1 MKRFDL
7 GMSINYCPTWGVVES
22 VREFFQNAHDE
33 EIVNP
38 ENKMYFGYDK
48 ESQTLHIGNKN
59 GRLTTSTLL
68 LGQSSKRDNAE
79 TIGQHG
85 EGYKVATVVLLR
97 NGKSVKVYNRADKE
111 VWTAKTVKSRRY
123 QADVV
128 VFDIEKVSIF
138 KSVPDHDLIFE
149 ISGIDEDEYQAIVDS
164 NLFLQDLKEG
174 EDYIVSNPGY
184 PITTRMCKVL
194 TGEKHAGKLF
204 AGGLYVTTS
213 KYAKYGYDFAPELVK
228 LDRDRGFID
237 GIDLQFLTAKVI
249 SATGNV
255 SLIEGA
261 RSLWDGLYFKYYL
274 SNYKNVFDGE
284 SYSEMFD
291 KSYQEFL
298 DENGK
303 DTIPVCS
310 SIDFNRLSRKGFHP
324 VLVEEKDFFFYSS
337 SSMYDPAPTPDI
349 EDEYDAGELAEKL
362 EDWCADISLDHDSD
376 EYNDGA
382 CIVGDILEYLRSL

>member
-33 EIVNP
+33 EIVNS
-38 ENKMYFGYDK
+38 ENKMYFGYNKDSK
-48 ESQTLHIGNKN
+48 TLCIGNKN
-59 GRLTTSTLL
+59 GRLTTNTLL
-68 LGQSSKRDNAE
+68 LGQSSKRDSSE

-97 NGKSVKVYNRADKE
+97 NGKTVKVYNRADKE

-149 ISGIDEDEYQAIVDS
+149 ISGIDEDEYNAIVDS
-164 NLFLQDLKEG
+164 NLFLQDLREG
-174 EDYIVSNPGY
+174 EDYITSNPGY
-184 PITTRMCKVL
+184 PLTTHMCKVL

-204 AGGLYVTTS
+204 VGGLYVTTS
-213 KYAKYGYDFAPELVK
+213 KYVKYGYDFAPGLVK

-249 SATGNV
+249 SATGDTE
-255 SLIEGA
+255 LINEA
-261 RSLWDGLYFKYYL
+261 KNFWDGSYFKYYL
-274 SNYKNVFDGE
+274 SNYKSVFDNS
-284 SYSEMFD
+284 SYAEMFD

-298 DENGK
+298 DENGE
-303 DTIPVCS
+303 DAIPVQTTD
-310 SIDFNRLSRKGFHP
+310 DFNRLSRNGFNP
-324 VLVEEKDFFFYSS
+324 VLVEEKDFFFYSG
-337 SSMYDPAPTPDI
+337 SSMYNPAPDI
-349 EDEYDAGELAEKL
+349 EDEHDAGELADRL
-362 EDWCADISLDHDSD
+362 EDWFTDISLDHDSN
-376 EYNDGA
+376 EYNNGA
-382 CIVGDILEYLRSL
+382 CIVGDIIEYLRSL

>member
-48 ESQTLHIGNKN
+48 DSKTLRIGNKN
-59 GRLTTSTLL
+59 GRLTTNTLL
-68 LGQSSKRDNAE
+68 LGQSSKRDNSE

-97 NGKSVKVYNRADKE
+97 NGKGVKVYNRADKE
-111 VWTAKTVKSRRY
+111 VWTAKTIKSRRY

-149 ISGIDEDEYQAIVDS
+149 ISGIDEDEYNAIVDS
-164 NLFLQDLKEG
+164 NLFLQDLREG
-174 EDYIVSNPGY
+174 EDYITSNPGY
-184 PITTRMCKVL
+184 PLTTRMCKVL

-204 AGGLYVTTS
+204 VGGLYVTTS
-213 KYAKYGYDFAPELVK
+213 KYAKYGYDFAPGLVK

-249 SATGNV
+249 SATGDTE
-255 SLIEGA
+255 LINEA
-261 RSLWDGLYFKYYL
+261 KNFWDGSYFKYYL
-274 SNYKNVFDGE
+274 SSYKSVFDNS
-284 SYSEMFD
+284 SYAEMFD

-298 DENGK
+298 DENGE
-303 DTIPVCS
+303 DAIPVQTTD
-310 SIDFNRLSRKGFHP
+310 DFNRLSRNGFNP
-324 VLVEEKDFFFYSS
+324 VLVEEKDFFFYSG
-337 SSMYDPAPTPDI
+337 SSMYNPAPDI
-349 EDEYDAGELAEKL
+349 EDEPDAGELADRL
-362 EDWCADISLDHDSD
+362 EDWFADISLDHDSD

-382 CIVGDILEYLRSL
+382 YIVGDIIEYLRSL

>member
-48 ESQTLHIGNKN
+48 DSKTLCIGNKN
-59 GRLTTSTLL
+59 GRLTTNTLL
-68 LGQSSKRDNAE
+68 LGQSSKRDNSE

-97 NGKSVKVYNRADKE
+97 NGKTVKVYNRADKE

-149 ISGIDEDEYQAIVDS
+149 ISGIDEDEYNAIVDS
-164 NLFLQDLKEG
+164 NLFLQDLREG
-174 EDYIVSNPGY
+174 EDYITSNPGY
-184 PITTRMCKVL
+184 PLTTRMCKVL
-194 TGEKHAGKLF
+194 TDEKHAGKLF
-204 AGGLYVTTS
+204 VGGLYVTTS
-213 KYAKYGYDFAPELVK
+213 KYAKYGYDFAPGLVK

-249 SATGNV
+249 SATGDTE
-255 SLIEGA
+255 LINEA
-261 RSLWDGLYFKYYL
+261 KNFWDGSYFKYYL
-274 SNYKNVFDGE
+274 SNYKSVFDNS
-284 SYSEMFD
+284 SYAEMFD

-298 DENGK
+298 DENGE
-303 DTIPVCS
+303 DAIPVQTTD
-310 SIDFNRLSRKGFHP
+310 DFNRLSRNGFNP
-324 VLVEEKDFFFYSS
+324 VLVEEKDFFFYSG
-337 SSMYDPAPTPDI
+337 SSMYNPAPDI
-349 EDEYDAGELAEKL
+349 EDEPDAGELADRL
-362 EDWCADISLDHDSD
+362 EDWFADISLDHDSD
-376 EYNDGA
+376 EYNNGA
-382 CIVGDILEYLRSL
+382 CIVGDIIEYLRSL

>member
-48 ESQTLHIGNKN
+48 DSKTLRIGNKN
-59 GRLTTSTLL
+59 GRLTTNTLL
-68 LGQSSKRDNAE
+68 LGQSSKRDNSE

-97 NGKSVKVYNRADKE
+97 NGKGVKVYNRADKE
-111 VWTAKTVKSRRY
+111 VWTAKTIKSRRY

-138 KSVPDHDLIFE
+138 KSIPDHDLIFE
-149 ISGIDEDEYQAIVDS
+149 ISGIDEDEYNAIVDS
-164 NLFLQDLKEG
+164 NLFLQDLREG
-174 EDYIVSNPGY
+174 EDYITSNPGY
-184 PITTRMCKVL
+184 PLTTRMCKVL

-204 AGGLYVTTS
+204 VGGLYVTTS
-213 KYAKYGYDFAPELVK
+213 KYAKYGYDFAPGLVK

-249 SATGNV
+249 SATGDTE
-255 SLIEGA
+255 LINEA
-261 RSLWDGLYFKYYL
+261 KNFWDGSYFKYYL
-274 SNYKNVFDGE
+274 SNYKSVFDNS
-284 SYSEMFD
+284 SYAEMFD

-298 DENGK
+298 DENGE
-303 DTIPVCS
+303 DAIPVQTTD
-310 SIDFNRLSRKGFHP
+310 DFNRLSRNGFNP
-324 VLVEEKDFFFYSS
+324 VLVEEKDFFFYSG
-337 SSMYDPAPTPDI
+337 SSMYNPAPDI
-349 EDEYDAGELAEKL
+349 EDEPDAGELADRL
-362 EDWCADISLDHDSD
+362 EDWFADISLDHDSD

>member
-48 ESQTLHIGNKN
+48 DSKTLRIGNKN
-59 GRLTTSTLL
+59 GRLTTNTLL
-68 LGQSSKRDNAE
+68 LGQSSKRDSSE

-97 NGKSVKVYNRADKE
+97 NGKTVKVYNRADKE

-149 ISGIDEDEYQAIVDS
+149 ISGIDEDEYNAIVDS
-164 NLFLQDLKEG
+164 NLFLQDLREG
-174 EDYIVSNPGY
+174 EDYITSNPGY
-184 PITTRMCKVL
+184 PLTTRMCKVL
-194 TGEKHAGKLF
+194 TDEKHAGKLF
-204 AGGLYVTTS
+204 VGGLYVTTS
-213 KYAKYGYDFAPELVK
+213 KYAKYGYDFAPGLVK

-249 SATGNV
+249 SATGDTE
-255 SLIEGA
+255 LINEA
-261 RSLWDGLYFKYYL
+261 KNFWDGSYFKYYL
-274 SNYKNVFDGE
+274 SSYKSVFDNS
-284 SYSEMFD
+284 SYAEMFD

-298 DENGK
+298 DENGE
-303 DTIPVCS
+303 DAIPVQTTD
-310 SIDFNRLSRKGFHP
+310 DFNRLSRNGFNP
-324 VLVEEKDFFFYSS
+324 VLVEEKDFFFYSG
-337 SSMYDPAPTPDI
+337 SSMYNPAPDI
-349 EDEYDAGELAEKL
+349 EDEHDAGELADRL
-362 EDWCADISLDHDSD
+362 EDWFTDISLDHDSN

-382 CIVGDILEYLRSL
+382 YIVGDIIEYLRSL

>member
-33 EIVNP
+33 EVVNP

-48 ESQTLHIGNKN
+48 DSKTLRIGNKN
-59 GRLTTSTLL
+59 GRLTTNTLL
-68 LGQSSKRDNAE
+68 LGQSSKRDSSE

-97 NGKSVKVYNRADKE
+97 NGKTVKVYNRADKE

-149 ISGIDEDEYQAIVDS
+149 ISGIDEDEYNAIVDS
-164 NLFLQDLKEG
+164 NLFLQDLREG
-174 EDYIVSNPGY
+174 EDYITSNPGY
-184 PITTRMCKVL
+184 PLTTRMCKVL

-204 AGGLYVTTS
+204 VGGLYVTTS
-213 KYAKYGYDFAPELVK
+213 KYAKYGYDFAPGLVK

-249 SATGNV
+249 SATGDTE
-255 SLIEGA
+255 LINEA
-261 RSLWDGLYFKYYL
+261 KNFWDGSYFKYYL
-274 SNYKNVFDGE
+274 SSYKSVFDNS
-284 SYSEMFD
+284 SYAEMFD

-298 DENGK
+298 DENGE
-303 DTIPVCS
+303 DAIPVQTTD
-310 SIDFNRLSRKGFHP
+310 DFNRLSRNGFNP
-324 VLVEEKDFFFYSS
+324 VLVEEKDFFFYSG
-337 SSMYDPAPTPDI
+337 SSMYNPAPDI
-349 EDEYDAGELAEKL
+349 EDEHDAGELADRL
-362 EDWCADISLDHDSD
+362 EDWFTDISLDHDSN
-376 EYNDGA
+376 EYNNGA
-382 CIVGDILEYLRSL
+382 CIVGDIIEYLRSL

>member
-48 ESQTLHIGNKN
+48 DSKTLRIGNKN
-59 GRLTTSTLL
+59 GRLTTNTLL
-68 LGQSSKRDNAE
+68 LGQSSKKDNSE

-97 NGKSVKVYNRADKE
+97 NGKGVKVYNRADKE
-111 VWTAKTVKSRRY
+111 VWTAKTIKSRRY

-138 KSVPDHDLIFE
+138 KSIPDHDLIFE
-149 ISGIDEDEYQAIVDS
+149 ISGIDEDEYNAIVDS
-164 NLFLQDLKEG
+164 NLFLQDLREG
-174 EDYIVSNPGY
+174 EDYITSNPGY
-184 PITTRMCKVL
+184 PLTTRMCKVL

-204 AGGLYVTTS
+204 VGGLYVTTS
-213 KYAKYGYDFAPELVK
+213 KYAKYGYDFAPGLVK

-249 SATGNV
+249 SATGDTE
-255 SLIEGA
+255 LINEA
-261 RSLWDGLYFKYYL
+261 KNFWDGSYFKYYL
-274 SNYKNVFDGE
+274 SSYKSVFDNS
-284 SYSEMFD
+284 SYAEMFD

-298 DENGK
+298 DENGE
-303 DTIPVCS
+303 DAIPVQTTD
-310 SIDFNRLSRKGFHP
+310 DFNRLSRNGFNP
-324 VLVEEKDFFFYSS
+324 VLVEEKDFFFYSG
-337 SSMYDPAPTPDI
+337 SSMYNPAPDI
-349 EDEYDAGELAEKL
+349 EDEPDAGELADRL
-362 EDWCADISLDHDSD
+362 EDWFADISLDHDSD

-382 CIVGDILEYLRSL
+382 SIVGDIIEYLRSL

>member
-48 ESQTLHIGNKN
+48 DSKTLRIGNKN
-59 GRLTTSTLL
+59 GRLTTNTLL
-68 LGQSSKRDNAE
+68 LGQSSKRDNSE

-97 NGKSVKVYNRADKE
+97 NGKGVKVYNRADKE
-111 VWTAKTVKSRRY
+111 VWTAKTIKSRRY

-138 KSVPDHDLIFE
+138 KSIPDHDLIFE
-149 ISGIDEDEYQAIVDS
+149 ISGIDEDEYNAIVDS
-164 NLFLQDLKEG
+164 NLFLQNLREG
-174 EDYIVSNPGY
+174 EDYITSNPGY
-184 PITTRMCKVL
+184 PLTTRMCKVL

-204 AGGLYVTTS
+204 VGGLYVTTS
-213 KYAKYGYDFAPELVK
+213 KYAKYGYDFAPGLVK
-228 LDRDRGFID
+228 LNRDRGFID

-249 SATGNV
+249 SATGDTE
-255 SLIEGA
+255 LINEA
-261 RSLWDGLYFKYYL
+261 KNFWDGSYFKYYL
-274 SNYKNVFDGE
+274 SSYKSVFDNS
-284 SYSEMFD
+284 SYAEMFD

-298 DENGK
+298 DENGE
-303 DTIPVCS
+303 DAIPVQTTD
-310 SIDFNRLSRKGFHP
+310 DFNRLSRNGFNP
-324 VLVEEKDFFFYSS
+324 VLVEEKDFFFYSG
-337 SSMYDPAPTPDI
+337 SSMYNPAPDI
-349 EDEYDAGELAEKL
+349 EDEHDAGELADRL
-362 EDWCADISLDHDSD
+362 EDWFTDISLDHDSN
-376 EYNDGA
+376 EYNNGA
-382 CIVGDILEYLRSL
+382 CIVGDIIEYLRSL

>member
-48 ESQTLHIGNKN
+48 DSKTLCIGNKN
-59 GRLTTSTLL
+59 GRLTTNTLL
-68 LGQSSKRDNAE
+68 LGQSSKRDNSE

-97 NGKSVKVYNRADKE
+97 NGKGVKVYNRADKE
-111 VWTAKTVKSRRY
+111 VWTAKTIKSRRY

-149 ISGIDEDEYQAIVDS
+149 ISGIDEDEYQAIVNS
-164 NLFLQDLKEG
+164 NLFLQDLKERD
-174 EDYIVSNPGY
+174 DYIASNPGY
-184 PITTRMCKVL
+184 PLTTCMCKVL
-194 TGEKHAGKLF
+194 TGERHAGKLF
-204 AGGLYVTTS
+204 VGGLYVTTS
-213 KYAKYGYDFAPELVK
+213 KYAKYGYDFAPELVR

-249 SATGNV
+249 SATGDTE
-255 SLIEGA
+255 LINEA
-261 RSLWDGLYFKYYL
+261 KNFWDGSYFKYYL
-274 SNYKNVFDGE
+274 SNYKSVFDNS
-284 SYSEMFD
+284 SYAEMFD

-298 DENGK
+298 DENGE
-303 DTIPVCS
+303 DAIPVQTTD
-310 SIDFNRLSRKGFHP
+310 DFNRLSRNGFNP
-324 VLVEEKDFFFYSS
+324 VLVEEKDFFFYSG
-337 SSMYDPAPTPDI
+337 SSMYNPAPDI
-349 EDEYDAGELAEKL
+349 EDESDAGELADKL
-362 EDWCADISLDHDSD
+362 EDWFADISLDHDSD
-376 EYNDGA
+376 EYNNGA
-382 CIVGDILEYLRSL
+382 CIVGNIIELLRSL

>member
-48 ESQTLHIGNKN
+48 DSKTLCIGNKN
-59 GRLTTSTLL
+59 GRLTTNTLL
-68 LGQSSKRDNAE
+68 LGQSSKRDNSE

-85 EGYKVATVVLLR
+85 EGYKVATVVFLR
-97 NGKSVKVYNRADKE
+97 NGKGVKVYNRADKE
-111 VWTAKTVKSRRY
+111 VWTAKTIKSRRY

-149 ISGIDEDEYQAIVDS
+149 ISGIDEDEYNAIVDS
-164 NLFLQDLKEG
+164 NLFLQDLREG
-174 EDYIVSNPGY
+174 EDYITSNPGY
-184 PITTRMCKVL
+184 PLTTHMCKVL

-204 AGGLYVTTS
+204 VGGLYVTTS
-213 KYAKYGYDFAPELVK
+213 KYAKYGYDFAPGLVK

-249 SATGNV
+249 SATGDTE
-255 SLIEGA
+255 LINEA
-261 RSLWDGLYFKYYL
+261 KNFWDGSYFKYYL
-274 SNYKNVFDGE
+274 SNYKSVFDNS
-284 SYSEMFD
+284 SYAEMFD

-298 DENGK
+298 DENGE
-303 DTIPVCS
+303 DAIPVQTTD
-310 SIDFNRLSRKGFHP
+310 DFNRLSRNGFNP
-324 VLVEEKDFFFYSS
+324 VLVEEKDFFFYSG
-337 SSMYDPAPTPDI
+337 SSMYNPAPDI
-349 EDEYDAGELAEKL
+349 EDEHDAGELADRL
-362 EDWCADISLDHDSD
+362 EDWFTDISLDHDSN
-376 EYNDGA
+376 EYNNGA
-382 CIVGDILEYLRSL
+382 CIVGDIIEYLRSL

>member
-22 VREFFQNAHDE
+22 VREFFQNVHDE

-38 ENKMYFGYDK
+38 ENKMYFGYNKDSK
-48 ESQTLHIGNKN
+48 TLCIGNKN
-59 GRLTTSTLL
+59 GRLTTNTLL
-68 LGQSSKRDNAE
+68 LGQSSKRDSSE

-97 NGKSVKVYNRADKE
+97 NGKTVKVYNRADKE

-149 ISGIDEDEYQAIVDS
+149 ISGIDEDEYNAIVDS
-164 NLFLQDLKEG
+164 NLFLQDLREG
-174 EDYIVSNPGY
+174 EDYITSNPGY
-184 PITTRMCKVL
+184 PLTTHMCKVL

-204 AGGLYVTTS
+204 VGGLYVTTS
-213 KYAKYGYDFAPELVK
+213 KYAKYGYDFAPGLVK

-249 SATGNV
+249 SATGDTE
-255 SLIEGA
+255 LINEA
-261 RSLWDGLYFKYYL
+261 KNFWDGSYFKYYL
-274 SNYKNVFDGE
+274 SNYKSVFDNS
-284 SYSEMFD
+284 SYAEMFD

-298 DENGK
+298 DENGE
-303 DTIPVCS
+303 DAIPVQTTD
-310 SIDFNRLSRKGFHP
+310 DFNRLSRNGFNP
-324 VLVEEKDFFFYSS
+324 VLVEEKDFFFYSG
-337 SSMYDPAPTPDI
+337 SSMYNPAPDI
-349 EDEYDAGELAEKL
+349 EDEHDAGELADRL
-362 EDWCADISLDHDSD
+362 EDWFTDISLDHDSN
-376 EYNDGA
+376 EYNNGA
-382 CIVGDILEYLRSL
+382 CIVGDIIEYLRSL

>member
-33 EIVNP
+33 EVVNP
-38 ENKMYFGYDK
+38 KNKMYFGYDK
-48 ESQTLHIGNKN
+48 DSKTLRIGNKN
-59 GRLTTSTLL
+59 GRLTTNTLL
-68 LGQSSKRDNAE
+68 LGQSSKRDSSE

-97 NGKSVKVYNRADKE
+97 NGKTVKVYNRADKE

-149 ISGIDEDEYQAIVDS
+149 ISGIDEDEYNAIVDS
-164 NLFLQDLKEG
+164 NLFLQDLREG
-174 EDYIVSNPGY
+174 EDYITSNPGY
-184 PITTRMCKVL
+184 PLTTRMCKVL

-204 AGGLYVTTS
+204 VGGLYVTTS
-213 KYAKYGYDFAPELVK
+213 KYAKYGYDFAPGLVK

-249 SATGNV
+249 SATGDTE
-255 SLIEGA
+255 LINEA
-261 RSLWDGLYFKYYL
+261 KNFWDGSYFKYYL
-274 SNYKNVFDGE
+274 SNYKSVFDNS
-284 SYSEMFD
+284 SYAEMFD

-298 DENGK
+298 DENGE
-303 DTIPVCS
+303 DAIPVQTTD
-310 SIDFNRLSRKGFHP
+310 DFNRLSRNGFNP
-324 VLVEEKDFFFYSS
+324 VLVEEKDFFFYSG
-337 SSMYDPAPTPDI
+337 SSMYNPAPNI
-349 EDEYDAGELAEKL
+349 EDEPDAGELADRL
-362 EDWCADISLDHDSD
+362 EDWFADISLDHDSD
-376 EYNDGA
+376 EYNNGA
-382 CIVGDILEYLRSL
+382 CIVGDIIEYLRSL

>member
-48 ESQTLHIGNKN
+48 DSKTLCIGNKN
-59 GRLTTSTLL
+59 GRLTTNTLL
-68 LGQSSKRDNAE
+68 LGQSSKRDNSE

-97 NGKSVKVYNRADKE
+97 NGKGVKAYNRADKE
-111 VWTAKTVKSRRY
+111 VWTAKTIKSRRY

-149 ISGIDEDEYQAIVDS
+149 ISGIDEDEYNAIVDS
-164 NLFLQDLKEG
+164 NLFLQDLREG
-174 EDYIVSNPGY
+174 EDYITSNPGY
-184 PITTRMCKVL
+184 PLTTHMCKVL

-204 AGGLYVTTS
+204 VGGLYVTTS
-213 KYAKYGYDFAPELVK
+213 KYAKYGYDFAPGLVK

-249 SATGNV
+249 SATGDTE
-255 SLIEGA
+255 LINEA
-261 RSLWDGLYFKYYL
+261 KNFWDGSYFKYYL
-274 SNYKNVFDGE
+274 SNYKSVFDNS
-284 SYSEMFD
+284 SYAEMFD

-298 DENGK
+298 DENGE
-303 DTIPVCS
+303 DAIPVQTTD
-310 SIDFNRLSRKGFHP
+310 DFNRLSRNGFNP
-324 VLVEEKDFFFYSS
+324 VLVEEKDFFFYSG
-337 SSMYDPAPTPDI
+337 SSMYNPAPDI
-349 EDEYDAGELAEKL
+349 EDEHDAGELADRL
-362 EDWCADISLDHDSD
+362 EDWFTDISLDHDSN
-376 EYNDGA
+376 EYNNGA
-382 CIVGDILEYLRSL
+382 CIVGDIIEYLRSL

>member
-48 ESQTLHIGNKN
+48 DSKTLCIGNKN
-59 GRLTTSTLL
+59 GRLTTNTLL
-68 LGQSSKRDNAE
+68 LGQSSKRDNSE

-97 NGKSVKVYNRADKE
+97 NGKGVKVYNRADKE
-111 VWTAKTVKSRRY
+111 VWTAKTIKSRRY

-149 ISGIDEDEYQAIVDS
+149 ISGIDEDEYNAIVDS
-164 NLFLQDLKEG
+164 NLFLQDLREG
-174 EDYIVSNPGY
+174 EDYITSNPGY
-184 PITTRMCKVL
+184 PLTTCMCKVL
-194 TGEKHAGKLF
+194 TGERHAGKLF
-204 AGGLYVTTS
+204 VGGLYVTTS
-213 KYAKYGYDFAPELVK
+213 KYAKYGYDFAPELVR

-249 SATGNV
+249 SATGDTE
-255 SLIEGA
+255 LINEA
-261 RSLWDGLYFKYYL
+261 KNFWDGSYFKYYL
-274 SNYKNVFDGE
+274 SNYKSVFDNS
-284 SYSEMFD
+284 SYAEMFD

-298 DENGK
+298 DENGE
-303 DTIPVCS
+303 DAIPVQTTD
-310 SIDFNRLSRKGFHP
+310 DFNRLSRNGFNP
-324 VLVEEKDFFFYSS
+324 VLVEEKDFFFYSG
-337 SSMYDPAPTPDI
+337 SSMYNPAPDI
-349 EDEYDAGELAEKL
+349 EDESDAGELADKL
-362 EDWCADISLDHDSD
+362 EDWFADISLDHDSD
-376 EYNDGA
+376 EYNNGA
-382 CIVGDILEYLRSL
+382 CIVDNIIELLRSL

>member
-48 ESQTLHIGNKN
+48 DSKTLRIGNKN
-59 GRLTTSTLL
+59 GRLTTNTLL
-68 LGQSSKRDNAE
+68 LGQSSKRDSSE

-97 NGKSVKVYNRADKE
+97 NGKTVKVYNRADKE

-149 ISGIDEDEYQAIVDS
+149 ISGIDEDEYNAIVDS
-164 NLFLQDLKEG
+164 NLFLQDLREG
-174 EDYIVSNPGY
+174 KDYITSNPGY
-184 PITTRMCKVL
+184 PLTTRMCKVL
-194 TGEKHAGKLF
+194 TDEKHAGKLF
-204 AGGLYVTTS
+204 VGGLYVTTS
-213 KYAKYGYDFAPELVK
+213 KYAKYGYDFAPGLVK

-249 SATGNV
+249 SATGDTE
-255 SLIEGA
+255 LINEA
-261 RSLWDGLYFKYYL
+261 KNFWDGSYFKYYL
-274 SNYKNVFDGE
+274 SSYKSVFDNS
-284 SYSEMFD
+284 SYAEMFD

-298 DENGK
+298 DENGE
-303 DTIPVCS
+303 DAIPVQTTD
-310 SIDFNRLSRKGFHP
+310 DFNRLSRNGFNP
-324 VLVEEKDFFFYSS
+324 VLVEEKDFFFYSG
-337 SSMYDPAPTPDI
+337 SSMYNPAPDI
-349 EDEYDAGELAEKL
+349 EDEHDAGELADRL
-362 EDWCADISLDHDSD
+362 EDWFTDISLDHDSN
-376 EYNDGA
+376 EYNNGA
-382 CIVGDILEYLRSL
+382 CIVGDIIEYLRSL

>member
-48 ESQTLHIGNKN
+48 ESKTLCIGNKN
-59 GRLTTSTLL
+59 GRLTTNTLL
-68 LGQSSKRDNAE
+68 LGQSSKRDNSE

-97 NGKSVKVYNRADKE
+97 NGKRVKVYNRADKE
-111 VWTAKTVKSRRY
+111 VWTAKTIKSRRY

-138 KSVPDHDLIFE
+138 KSIPDHDLIFE
-149 ISGIDEDEYQAIVDS
+149 ISGIDEDEYNAIVDS
-164 NLFLQDLKEG
+164 NLFLQDLREG
-174 EDYIVSNPGY
+174 EDYITSNPGY
-184 PITTRMCKVL
+184 PLTTRICKVL

-204 AGGLYVTTS
+204 VGGLYVTTS
-213 KYAKYGYDFAPELVK
+213 KYAKYGYDFAPGLVK

-249 SATGNV
+249 SATGDTE
-255 SLIEGA
+255 LINEA
-261 RSLWDGLYFKYYL
+261 KNFWDGSYFKYYL
-274 SNYKNVFDGE
+274 SSYKSVFDNS
-284 SYSEMFD
+284 SYAEMFD

-298 DENGK
+298 DENGE
-303 DTIPVCS
+303 DAIPVQTTD
-310 SIDFNRLSRKGFHP
+310 DFNRLSRNGFNP
-324 VLVEEKDFFFYSS
+324 VLVEEKDFFFYSG
-337 SSMYDPAPTPDI
+337 SSMYNPAPDI
-349 EDEYDAGELAEKL
+349 EDEPDAGELADRL
-362 EDWCADISLDHDSD
+362 EDWFADISLDHDSD

>member
-48 ESQTLHIGNKN
+48 DSKTLRIGNKN
-59 GRLTTSTLL
+59 GRLTTNTLL
-68 LGQSSKRDNAE
+68 LGQSSKRDNSE

-97 NGKSVKVYNRADKE
+97 NGKGVKVYNRADKE
-111 VWTAKTVKSRRY
+111 VWTAKTIKSRRY

-138 KSVPDHDLIFE
+138 KSIPDHDLIFE
-149 ISGIDEDEYQAIVDS
+149 ISGIDEDEYNAIVDS
-164 NLFLQDLKEG
+164 NLFLQDLREG
-174 EDYIVSNPGY
+174 EDYITSNPGY
-184 PITTRMCKVL
+184 PLTTRMCKVL

-204 AGGLYVTTS
+204 VGGLYVTTS
-213 KYAKYGYDFAPELVK
+213 KYAKYGYDFAPGLVK

-249 SATGNV
+249 SATGDTE
-255 SLIEGA
+255 LINE
-261 RSLWDGLYFKYYL
+261 SKNFWDGSYFKYYL
-274 SNYKNVFDGE
+274 SSYKSVFDNS
-284 SYSEMFD
+284 SYAEMFD

-298 DENGK
+298 DENGE
-303 DTIPVCS
+303 DAIPVQTTD
-310 SIDFNRLSRKGFHP
+310 DFNRLSRNGFNP
-324 VLVEEKDFFFYSS
+324 VLVEEKDFFFYSG
-337 SSMYDPAPTPDI
+337 SSMYNPAPDI
-349 EDEYDAGELAEKL
+349 EDEPDAGELADRL
-362 EDWCADISLDHDSD
+362 EDWFADISLDHDSD

>member
-48 ESQTLHIGNKN
+48 DSKTLRIGNKN
-59 GRLTTSTLL
+59 GRLTTNTLL
-68 LGQSSKRDNAE
+68 LGQSSKRDNSE

-97 NGKSVKVYNRADKE
+97 NGKGVKVYNRADKE
-111 VWTAKTVKSRRY
+111 VWTAKTIKSRRY

-149 ISGIDEDEYQAIVDS
+149 ISGIDEDEYNAIVDS
-164 NLFLQDLKEG
+164 NLFLQDLREG
-174 EDYIVSNPGY
+174 EDYITSNPGY
-184 PITTRMCKVL
+184 PLTTRMCKVL

-204 AGGLYVTTS
+204 VGGLYVTTS
-213 KYAKYGYDFAPELVK
+213 KYAKYGYDFAPGLVK

-249 SATGNV
+249 SATGDTE
-255 SLIEGA
+255 LINEA
-261 RSLWDGLYFKYYL
+261 KNFWDGSYFKYYL
-274 SNYKNVFDGE
+274 SSYKSVFDNS
-284 SYSEMFD
+284 SYAEMFD

-298 DENGK
+298 DENGE
-303 DTIPVCS
+303 DAIPVQTTD
-310 SIDFNRLSRKGFHP
+310 DFNRLSRNGFNP
-324 VLVEEKDFFFYSS
+324 VLVEEKDFFFYSG
-337 SSMYDPAPTPDI
+337 SSMYNPAPDI
-349 EDEYDAGELAEKL
+349 EDEPDAGELADRL
-362 EDWCADISLDHDSD
+362 EDWFADISLDHDSD

>member
-38 ENKMYFGYDK
+38 QNKMYFGYDK
-48 ESQTLHIGNKN
+48 DSKTLRIGNKN
-59 GRLTTSTLL
+59 GRLTTNTLL
-68 LGQSSKRDNAE
+68 LGQSSKRDNSE

-97 NGKSVKVYNRADKE
+97 NGKGVKVYNRADKE
-111 VWTAKTVKSRRY
+111 VWTAKTIKSRRY

-138 KSVPDHDLIFE
+138 KSIPDHDLIFE
-149 ISGIDEDEYQAIVDS
+149 ISGIDEDEYNAIVDS
-164 NLFLQDLKEG
+164 NLFLQDLREG
-174 EDYIVSNPGY
+174 EDYITSNPGY
-184 PITTRMCKVL
+184 PLTTRMCKVL

-204 AGGLYVTTS
+204 VGGLYVTTS
-213 KYAKYGYDFAPELVK
+213 KYAKYGYDFAPGLVK

-249 SATGNV
+249 SATGDTE
-255 SLIEGA
+255 LINEA
-261 RSLWDGLYFKYYL
+261 KNFWDGSYFKYYL
-274 SNYKNVFDGE
+274 SSYKSVFDNS
-284 SYSEMFD
+284 SYAEMFD

-298 DENGK
+298 DENGE
-303 DTIPVCS
+303 DAIPVQTTD
-310 SIDFNRLSRKGFHP
+310 DFNRLSRNGFNP
-324 VLVEEKDFFFYSS
+324 VLVEEKDFFFYSG
-337 SSMYDPAPTPDI
+337 SSMYNPAPDI
-349 EDEYDAGELAEKL
+349 EDEPDAGELADRL
-362 EDWCADISLDHDSD
+362 EDWFADISLDHDSD

-382 CIVGDILEYLRSL
+382 CIVGDIIEYLRSL

>member
-48 ESQTLHIGNKN
+48 DSKTLRIGNKN
-59 GRLTTSTLL
+59 GRLTTNTLL
-68 LGQSSKRDNAE
+68 LGQSSKRDNSE

-97 NGKSVKVYNRADKE
+97 NGKGVKVYNRADKE
-111 VWTAKTVKSRRY
+111 VWTAKTIKSRRY

-138 KSVPDHDLIFE
+138 KSIPDHDLIFE
-149 ISGIDEDEYQAIVDS
+149 ISGIDEDEYNAIVDS
-164 NLFLQDLKEG
+164 NLFLQDLREG
-174 EDYIVSNPGY
+174 EDYITSNPGY
-184 PITTRMCKVL
+184 PLTTRMCKVL
-194 TGEKHAGKLF
+194 IGEKHAGKLF
-204 AGGLYVTTS
+204 VGGLYVTTS
-213 KYAKYGYDFAPELVK
+213 KYAKYGYDFAPGLVK

-249 SATGNV
+249 SATGDTE
-255 SLIEGA
+255 LINEA
-261 RSLWDGLYFKYYL
+261 KNFWDGSYFKYYL
-274 SNYKNVFDGE
+274 SNYKSVFDNS
-284 SYSEMFD
+284 SYAEMFD

-298 DENGK
+298 DENGE
-303 DTIPVCS
+303 DAIPVQTTD
-310 SIDFNRLSRKGFHP
+310 DFNRLSRNGFNP
-324 VLVEEKDFFFYSS
+324 VLVEEKDFFFYSG
-337 SSMYDPAPTPDI
+337 SSMYNPAPDI
-349 EDEYDAGELAEKL
+349 EDEPDAGELADRL
-362 EDWCADISLDHDSD
+362 EDWFADISLDHDSD

>member
-33 EIVNP
+33 EVVNP

-48 ESQTLHIGNKN
+48 DSKTLRIGNKN
-59 GRLTTSTLL
+59 GRLTTNTLL
-68 LGQSSKRDNAE
+68 LGQSSKRDSSE

-97 NGKSVKVYNRADKE
+97 NGKTVKVYNRADKE
-111 VWTAKTVKSRRY
+111 VWAAKTVKSRRY

-149 ISGIDEDEYQAIVDS
+149 ISGIDEDEYNAIVDS
-164 NLFLQDLKEG
+164 NLFLQDLREG
-174 EDYIVSNPGY
+174 EDYITSNPGY
-184 PITTRMCKVL
+184 PLTTRMCKVL

-204 AGGLYVTTS
+204 VGGLYVTTS
-213 KYAKYGYDFAPELVK
+213 KYAKYGYDFAPGLVK

-249 SATGNV
+249 SATGDTE
-255 SLIEGA
+255 LINEA
-261 RSLWDGLYFKYYL
+261 KNFWDGSYFKYYL
-274 SNYKNVFDGE
+274 SNYKSVFDNS
-284 SYSEMFD
+284 SYAEMFD

-298 DENGK
+298 DENGE
-303 DTIPVCS
+303 DAIPVQTTD
-310 SIDFNRLSRKGFHP
+310 DFNRLSRNGFNP
-324 VLVEEKDFFFYSS
+324 VLVEEKDFFFYSG
-337 SSMYDPAPTPDI
+337 SSMYNPAPNI
-349 EDEYDAGELAEKL
+349 EDEPDAGELADRL
-362 EDWCADISLDHDSD
+362 EDWFADISLDHDSD
-376 EYNDGA
+376 EYNNGA
-382 CIVGDILEYLRSL
+382 CIVGDIIEYLRSL

>member
-48 ESQTLHIGNKN
+48 DSKTLCIGNKN
-59 GRLTTSTLL
+59 GRLTTNTLL
-68 LGQSSKRDNAE
+68 LGQSSKRDNSE

-97 NGKSVKVYNRADKE
+97 NGKGVKVYNRADKE
-111 VWTAKTVKSRRY
+111 VWTAKTIKSRRY

-138 KSVPDHDLIFE
+138 KSIPDHDLIFE
-149 ISGIDEDEYQAIVDS
+149 ISGIDEDEYNAIVDS
-164 NLFLQDLKEG
+164 NLFLQDLREG
-174 EDYIVSNPGY
+174 EDYITSNPGY
-184 PITTRMCKVL
+184 PLTTRMCKVL

-204 AGGLYVTTS
+204 VGGLYVTTS
-213 KYAKYGYDFAPELVK
+213 KYAKYGYDFAPGLVK

-249 SATGNV
+249 SATGDTE
-255 SLIEGA
+255 LINEA
-261 RSLWDGLYFKYYL
+261 KNFWDGSYFKYYL
-274 SNYKNVFDGE
+274 SSYKSVFDNS
-284 SYSEMFD
+284 SYAEMFD

-298 DENGK
+298 DENGE
-303 DTIPVCS
+303 DAIPVQTTD
-310 SIDFNRLSRKGFHP
+310 DFNRLSRNGFNP
-324 VLVEEKDFFFYSS
+324 VLVEEKDFFFYSG
-337 SSMYDPAPTPDI
+337 SSMYNPAPDI
-349 EDEYDAGELAEKL
+349 EDEPDAGELADRL
-362 EDWCADISLDHDSD
+362 EDWFADISLDHDSD

>member
-48 ESQTLHIGNKN
+48 DSKTLCIGNKN
-59 GRLTTSTLL
+59 GRLTTNTLL
-68 LGQSSKRDNAE
+68 LGQSSKRDNSE

-97 NGKSVKVYNRADKE
+97 NGKGVKVYNRADKE
-111 VWTAKTVKSRRY
+111 VWTAKTIKSRRY

-149 ISGIDEDEYQAIVDS
+149 ISGIDEDEYNAIVDS
-164 NLFLQDLKEG
+164 NLFLQDLREG
-174 EDYIVSNPGY
+174 EDYITSNPGY
-184 PITTRMCKVL
+184 PLTTHMCKVL

-204 AGGLYVTTS
+204 VGGLYVTTS
-213 KYAKYGYDFAPELVK
+213 KYAKYGYDFAPGLVK

-249 SATGNV
+249 SATGDTE
-255 SLIEGA
+255 LINEA
-261 RSLWDGLYFKYYL
+261 KNFWDGSYFKYYL
-274 SNYKNVFDGE
+274 SNYKSVFDNS
-284 SYSEMFD
+284 SYAEMFD

-298 DENGK
+298 DENGE
-303 DTIPVCS
+303 DAIPVQTTD
-310 SIDFNRLSRKGFHP
+310 DFNRLSRNGFNP
-324 VLVEEKDFFFYSS
+324 VLVEEKDFFFYSG
-337 SSMYDPAPTPDI
+337 SSMYNPAPDI
-349 EDEYDAGELAEKL
+349 EDEHDAGELADRL
-362 EDWCADISLDHDSD
+362 EDWFTDISLDHDSD
-376 EYNDGA
+376 EYNNGA
-382 CIVGDILEYLRSL
+382 CIVGNIIELLRSL

>member
-48 ESQTLHIGNKN
+48 DSKTLRIGNKN
-59 GRLTTSTLL
+59 GRLTTNTLL
-68 LGQSSKRDNAE
+68 LGQSSKRDSSE

-97 NGKSVKVYNRADKE
+97 NGKTVKVYNRADKE

-149 ISGIDEDEYQAIVDS
+149 ISGIDEDEYNAIVDS
-164 NLFLQDLKEG
+164 NLFLQDLREG
-174 EDYIVSNPGY
+174 KDYITSNPGY
-184 PITTRMCKVL
+184 PLTTRMCKVL
-194 TGEKHAGKLF
+194 TDEKHAGKLF
-204 AGGLYVTTS
+204 VGGLYVTTS
-213 KYAKYGYDFAPELVK
+213 KYAKYGYDFAPGLVK

-249 SATGNV
+249 SATGDTE
-255 SLIEGA
+255 LINEA
-261 RSLWDGLYFKYYL
+261 KNFWDGSYFKYYL
-274 SNYKNVFDGE
+274 SSYKSVFDNS
-284 SYSEMFD
+284 SYAEMFD

-298 DENGK
+298 DENGE
-303 DTIPVCS
+303 DAIPVQTTD
-310 SIDFNRLSRKGFHP
+310 DFNRLSRNGFNP
-324 VLVEEKDFFFYSS
+324 VLVEEKDFFFYSG
-337 SSMYDPAPTPDI
+337 SSMYNPAPDI
-349 EDEYDAGELAEKL
+349 EDEHDAGELADRL
-362 EDWCADISLDHDSD
+362 EDWFTDISLDHDSD
-376 EYNDGA
+376 EYNNGA
-382 CIVGDILEYLRSL
+382 CIVGDIIEYLRSL

>member
-48 ESQTLHIGNKN
+48 DSKTLRIGNKN
-59 GRLTTSTLL
+59 GRLTTNTLL
-68 LGQSSKRDNAE
+68 LGQSSKRDSSE

-97 NGKSVKVYNRADKE
+97 NGKTVKVCNRADKE

-149 ISGIDEDEYQAIVDS
+149 ISGIDEDEYNAIVDS
-164 NLFLQDLKEG
+164 NLFLQDLREG
-174 EDYIVSNPGY
+174 EDYITSNPGY
-184 PITTRMCKVL
+184 PLTTRMCKVL
-194 TGEKHAGKLF
+194 TDEKHAGKLF
-204 AGGLYVTTS
+204 VGGLYVTTS
-213 KYAKYGYDFAPELVK
+213 KYAKYGYDFAPGLVK

-249 SATGNV
+249 SATGDTE
-255 SLIEGA
+255 LINEA
-261 RSLWDGLYFKYYL
+261 KNFWDGSYFKYYL
-274 SNYKNVFDGE
+274 SNYKSVFDNS
-284 SYSEMFD
+284 SYAEMFD

-298 DENGK
+298 DENGE
-303 DTIPVCS
+303 DAIPVQTTD
-310 SIDFNRLSRKGFHP
+310 DFNRLSRNGFNP

-337 SSMYDPAPTPDI
+337 SSMYNPAPDI
-349 EDEYDAGELAEKL
+349 EDEHDAGELADRL
-362 EDWCADISLDHDSD
+362 EDWFTDISLDHDSN
-376 EYNDGA
+376 EYNNGA
-382 CIVGDILEYLRSL
+382 CIVGDIIEYLRSL

>member
-1 MKRFDL
+1 MKRFNL

-48 ESQTLHIGNKN
+48 DSKILCIGNKN
-59 GRLTTSTLL
+59 GRLTTNTLL
-68 LGQSSKRDNAE
+68 LGQSSKRDSSE

-97 NGKSVKVYNRADKE
+97 NGKTVKVYNRADKE

-149 ISGIDEDEYQAIVDS
+149 ISGIDEDEYNAIVDS
-164 NLFLQDLKEG
+164 NLFLQDLREG
-174 EDYIVSNPGY
+174 EDYITSNPGY
-184 PITTRMCKVL
+184 PLTTHMCKVL

-204 AGGLYVTTS
+204 VGGLYVTTS
-213 KYAKYGYDFAPELVK
+213 KYAKYGYDFAPGLVK

-249 SATGNV
+249 SATGDTE
-255 SLIEGA
+255 LINEA
-261 RSLWDGLYFKYYL
+261 KNFWDGSYFKYYL
-274 SNYKNVFDGE
+274 SNYKSVFDNS
-284 SYSEMFD
+284 SYAEMFD

-298 DENGK
+298 DENGE
-303 DTIPVCS
+303 DAIPVQTTD
-310 SIDFNRLSRKGFHP
+310 DFNRLSRNGFNP
-324 VLVEEKDFFFYSS
+324 VLVEEKDFFFYSG
-337 SSMYDPAPTPDI
+337 SSMYNPAPDI
-349 EDEYDAGELAEKL
+349 EDEHDAGELADRL
-362 EDWCADISLDHDSD
+362 EDWFTDISLDHDSN
-376 EYNDGA
+376 EYNNGA
-382 CIVGDILEYLRSL
+382 CIVGDIIEYLRSL

>member
-48 ESQTLHIGNKN
+48 DSKTLCIGNKN
-59 GRLTTSTLL
+59 GRLTTNTLL
-68 LGQSSKRDNAE
+68 LGQSSKRDNSE

-97 NGKSVKVYNRADKE
+97 NGKGVKVYNRADKE
-111 VWTAKTVKSRRY
+111 VWTAKTIKSRRY

-149 ISGIDEDEYQAIVDS
+149 ISGIDEDEYNAIVDS
-164 NLFLQDLKEG
+164 NLFLQDLREG
-174 EDYIVSNPGY
+174 EDYITSNPGY
-184 PITTRMCKVL
+184 PLTTHMCKVL

-204 AGGLYVTTS
+204 VGGLYVTTS
-213 KYAKYGYDFAPELVK
+213 KYAKYGYDFAPGLVK

-249 SATGNV
+249 SATGDTE
-255 SLIEGA
+255 LINEA
-261 RSLWDGLYFKYYL
+261 KNFWDGSYFKYYL
-274 SNYKNVFDGE
+274 SNYKSVFDNS
-284 SYSEMFD
+284 SYAEMFD
-291 KSYQEFL
+291 KSYQGFL
-298 DENGK
+298 DENGE
-303 DTIPVCS
+303 DAIPVQTTD
-310 SIDFNRLSRKGFHP
+310 DFNRLSRNGFNP
-324 VLVEEKDFFFYSS
+324 VLVEEKDFFFYSG
-337 SSMYDPAPTPDI
+337 SSMYNPAPDI
-349 EDEYDAGELAEKL
+349 EDEHDAGELADRL
-362 EDWCADISLDHDSD
+362 EDWFTDISLDHDSN
-376 EYNDGA
+376 EYNNGA
-382 CIVGDILEYLRSL
+382 CIVGDIIEYLRSL

>member
-48 ESQTLHIGNKN
+48 ESKTLCIGNKN
-59 GRLTTSTLL
+59 GRLTTNTLL
-68 LGQSSKRDNAE
+68 LGQSSKRDNSEA
-79 TIGQHG
+79 IGQHG

-97 NGKSVKVYNRADKE
+97 NGKGVKVYNRADKE
-111 VWTAKTVKSRRY
+111 VWTAKTIKSRRY

-149 ISGIDEDEYQAIVDS
+149 ISGIDEDEYNAIVDS
-164 NLFLQDLKEG
+164 NLFLQDLREG
-174 EDYIVSNPGY
+174 EDYITSNPGY
-184 PITTRMCKVL
+184 PLTTHMCKVL

-204 AGGLYVTTS
+204 VGGLYVTTS
-213 KYAKYGYDFAPELVK
+213 KYAKYGYDFAPGLVK

-249 SATGNV
+249 SATGDTE
-255 SLIEGA
+255 LINEA
-261 RSLWDGLYFKYYL
+261 KNFWDGSYFKYYL
-274 SNYKNVFDGE
+274 SNYKSVFDNS
-284 SYSEMFD
+284 SYAEMFD

-298 DENGK
+298 DENGE
-303 DTIPVCS
+303 DAIPVQTTD
-310 SIDFNRLSRKGFHP
+310 DFNRLSRNGFNP
-324 VLVEEKDFFFYSS
+324 VLVEEKDFFFYSG
-337 SSMYDPAPTPDI
+337 SSMYNPAPDI
-349 EDEYDAGELAEKL
+349 EDEYDAGELADRL
-362 EDWCADISLDHDSD
+362 EDWFTDISLDHDSN
-376 EYNDGA
+376 EYNNGA
-382 CIVGDILEYLRSL
+382 CIVGDIIEYLRSL

>member
-33 EIVNP
+33 EIVNS
-38 ENKMYFGYDK
+38 ENKMYFGYNKDSK
-48 ESQTLHIGNKN
+48 TLCIGNKN
-59 GRLTTSTLL
+59 GRLTTNTLL
-68 LGQSSKRDNAE
+68 LGQSSKRDSSE

-97 NGKSVKVYNRADKE
+97 NGKTVKVYNRADKE

-149 ISGIDEDEYQAIVDS
+149 ISGIDEDEYNAIVDS
-164 NLFLQDLKEG
+164 NLFLQDLREG
-174 EDYIVSNPGY
+174 EDYITSNPGY
-184 PITTRMCKVL
+184 PLTTHMCKVL

-204 AGGLYVTTS
+204 VGGLYVTTS
-213 KYAKYGYDFAPELVK
+213 KYAKYGYDFAPGLVK

-249 SATGNV
+249 SATGDTE
-255 SLIEGA
+255 LINEA
-261 RSLWDGLYFKYYL
+261 KNFWDGSYFKYYL
-274 SNYKNVFDGE
+274 SNYKSVFDNS
-284 SYSEMFD
+284 SYAEMFD

-298 DENGK
+298 DENGE
-303 DTIPVCS
+303 DAIPVQTTD
-310 SIDFNRLSRKGFHP
+310 DFNRLSRNGFNP
-324 VLVEEKDFFFYSS
+324 VLVEEKDFFFYSG
-337 SSMYDPAPTPDI
+337 SSMYNPAPDI
-349 EDEYDAGELAEKL
+349 EDEHDAGELADRL
-362 EDWCADISLDHDSD
+362 EDWFTDISLDHDSN
-376 EYNDGA
+376 EYNNGA
-382 CIVGDILEYLRSL
+382 CIVGDIIEYLRSL

>member
-48 ESQTLHIGNKN
+48 DSKTLRIGNKN
-59 GRLTTSTLL
+59 GRLTTNTLL
-68 LGQSSKRDNAE
+68 LGQSSKRDNSE

-97 NGKSVKVYNRADKE
+97 NGKGVKVYNRADKE
-111 VWTAKTVKSRRY
+111 VWTAKTIKSRRY

-138 KSVPDHDLIFE
+138 KSIPDHDLIFE
-149 ISGIDEDEYQAIVDS
+149 ISGIDEDEYNAIVDS
-164 NLFLQDLKEG
+164 NLFLQDLREG
-174 EDYIVSNPGY
+174 EDYITSNPGY
-184 PITTRMCKVL
+184 PLTTRMCKVL
-194 TGEKHAGKLF
+194 TGEKHTGKLF
-204 AGGLYVTTS
+204 VGGLYVTTS
-213 KYAKYGYDFAPELVK
+213 KYAKYGYDFAPGLVK

-249 SATGNV
+249 SATGDTE
-255 SLIEGA
+255 LINEA
-261 RSLWDGLYFKYYL
+261 KNFWDGSYFKYYL
-274 SNYKNVFDGE
+274 SSYKSVFDNS
-284 SYSEMFD
+284 SYAEMFD

-298 DENGK
+298 DENGE
-303 DTIPVCS
+303 DAIPVQTTD
-310 SIDFNRLSRKGFHP
+310 DFNRLSRNGFNP
-324 VLVEEKDFFFYSS
+324 VLVEEKDFFFYSG
-337 SSMYDPAPTPDI
+337 SSMYNPAPDI
-349 EDEYDAGELAEKL
+349 EDEPDAGELADRL
-362 EDWCADISLDHDSD
+362 EDWFADISLDHDSD

>member
-48 ESQTLHIGNKN
+48 DSKTLRIGNKN
-59 GRLTTSTLL
+59 GRLTTNTLL
-68 LGQSSKRDNAE
+68 LGQSSKRDNSE

-97 NGKSVKVYNRADKE
+97 NGKGVKVYNRADKE
-111 VWTAKTVKSRRY
+111 VWTAKTIKSRRY

-149 ISGIDEDEYQAIVDS
+149 ISGIDEDEYNAIVDS
-164 NLFLQDLKEG
+164 NLFLQDLREG
-174 EDYIVSNPGY
+174 EDYITSNPGY
-184 PITTRMCKVL
+184 PLTTRMCKVL

-204 AGGLYVTTS
+204 VGGLYVTTS
-213 KYAKYGYDFAPELVK
+213 KYAKYGYDFAPGLVK

-249 SATGNV
+249 SATGDTE
-255 SLIEGA
+255 LINEA
-261 RSLWDGLYFKYYL
+261 KNFWDGSYFKYYL
-274 SNYKNVFDGE
+274 SSYKSVFDNS
-284 SYSEMFD
+284 SYAEMFD

-298 DENGK
+298 DENGE
-303 DTIPVCS
+303 DAIPVQTTD
-310 SIDFNRLSRKGFHP
+310 DFNRLSRNGFNP
-324 VLVEEKDFFFYSS
+324 VLVEEKDFFFYSG
-337 SSMYDPAPTPDI
+337 SSMYNPAPDI
-349 EDEYDAGELAEKL
+349 EDEHDAGELADRL
-362 EDWCADISLDHDSD
+362 EDWFTDISLDHDSN
-376 EYNDGA
+376 EYNNGA
-382 CIVGDILEYLRSL
+382 CIVGDIIEYLRSL

>member
-48 ESQTLHIGNKN
+48 DSKTLRIGNKN
-59 GRLTTSTLL
+59 GRLTTNTLL
-68 LGQSSKRDNAE
+68 LGQSSKRDNSE

-97 NGKSVKVYNRADKE
+97 NGKGVKVYNRADKE
-111 VWTAKTVKSRRY
+111 VWTAKTIKSRRY

-149 ISGIDEDEYQAIVDS
+149 ISGIDEDEYNAIVDS
-164 NLFLQDLKEG
+164 NLFLQDLREG
-174 EDYIVSNPGY
+174 EDYITSNPGY
-184 PITTRMCKVL
+184 PLTTRMCKVL

-204 AGGLYVTTS
+204 VGGLYVTTS
-213 KYAKYGYDFAPELVK
+213 KYAKYGYDFAPGLVK

-249 SATGNV
+249 SATGDTE
-255 SLIEGA
+255 LINEA
-261 RSLWDGLYFKYYL
+261 KNFWDGSYFKYYL
-274 SNYKNVFDGE
+274 SNYKSVFDNS
-284 SYSEMFD
+284 SYAEMFD

-298 DENGK
+298 DENGE
-303 DTIPVCS
+303 DAIPVQTTD
-310 SIDFNRLSRKGFHP
+310 DFNRLSRNGFNP
-324 VLVEEKDFFFYSS
+324 VLVEEKDFFFYSG
-337 SSMYDPAPTPDI
+337 SSMYNPAPDI
-349 EDEYDAGELAEKL
+349 EDEPDAGELADRL
-362 EDWCADISLDHDSD
+362 EDWFADISLDHDSD

-382 CIVGDILEYLRSL
+382 YIVGDIIEYLRSL

>member
-48 ESQTLHIGNKN
+48 DSKTLRIGNKN
-59 GRLTTSTLL
+59 GRLTTNTLL
-68 LGQSSKRDNAE
+68 LGQSSKRDNSE

-97 NGKSVKVYNRADKE
+97 NGKGVKVYNRADKE
-111 VWTAKTVKSRRY
+111 VWTAKTIKSRRY

-149 ISGIDEDEYQAIVDS
+149 ISGIDEDEYNAIVDS
-164 NLFLQDLKEG
+164 NLFLQDLQEG
-174 EDYIVSNPGY
+174 EDYITSNPGY
-184 PITTRMCKVL
+184 PLTTRMCKVL

-204 AGGLYVTTS
+204 VGGLYVTTS
-213 KYAKYGYDFAPELVK
+213 KYAKYGYDFAPGLVK

-249 SATGNV
+249 SATGDTE
-255 SLIEGA
+255 LINEA
-261 RSLWDGLYFKYYL
+261 KNFWDGSYFKYYL
-274 SNYKNVFDGE
+274 SNYKSVFDNS
-284 SYSEMFD
+284 SYAEMFD

-298 DENGK
+298 DENGE
-303 DTIPVCS
+303 DAIPVQTTD
-310 SIDFNRLSRKGFHP
+310 DFNRLSRNGFNP
-324 VLVEEKDFFFYSS
+324 VLVEEKDFFFYSG
-337 SSMYDPAPTPDI
+337 SSMYNPAPDI
-349 EDEYDAGELAEKL
+349 EDEPDAGELADRL
-362 EDWCADISLDHDSD
+362 EDWFADISLDHDSD

>member
-48 ESQTLHIGNKN
+48 DSKTLRIGNKN
-59 GRLTTSTLL
+59 GRLTTNTLL
-68 LGQSSKRDNAE
+68 LGQSSKRDSSE

-97 NGKSVKVYNRADKE
+97 NGKTVKVYNRADKE

-149 ISGIDEDEYQAIVDS
+149 ISGIDEDEYNAIVDS
-164 NLFLQDLKEG
+164 NLFLQDLREG
-174 EDYIVSNPGY
+174 EDYITSNPGY
-184 PITTRMCKVL
+184 PLTTRMCKVL
-194 TGEKHAGKLF
+194 TDEKHAGKLF
-204 AGGLYVTTS
+204 VGGLYVTTS
-213 KYAKYGYDFAPELVK
+213 KYAKYGYDFAPGLVK

-249 SATGNV
+249 SATGDTE
-255 SLIEGA
+255 LINEA
-261 RSLWDGLYFKYYL
+261 KNFWDGSYFKYYL
-274 SNYKNVFDGE
+274 SNYKSVFDNS
-284 SYSEMFD
+284 SYAEMFD

-298 DENGK
+298 DENGE
-303 DTIPVCS
+303 DAIPVQTTD
-310 SIDFNRLSRKGFHP
+310 DFNRLSRNGFNP
-324 VLVEEKDFFFYSS
+324 VLVEEKDFFFYSG
-337 SSMYDPAPTPDI
+337 SSMYNPAPDI
-349 EDEYDAGELAEKL
+349 EDEHDAGELADRF
-362 EDWCADISLDHDSD
+362 EDWFTDISLDHNSN
-376 EYNDGA
+376 EYNNGA
-382 CIVGDILEYLRSL
+382 CIVGDIIEYLRSL